1 MFVRNNTYSSF
12 ATYNIAKKLVLQILI
27 EMKIKKKTLIIMID
41 FQFID
46 KL

>member
-1 MFVRNNTYSSF
+1 MFVRNNNYNSF